1 MGAPVREPIGLQVAR
16 TSKVVSRA
24 FDDALAEVGGSVP
37 IWLIL
42 RSVKGGQFGTQREI
56 AQAIG
61 IEGATLTHH
70 LNRLERAG
78 LITRTRDPDN
88 RRSHRV
94 ELTEAGGAA
103 FFGMLRGVQ
112 AFDRQLRTGLRQ
124 RELSVLE
131 NLLSQLR
138 DNVETRKE
146 QTS

>member
-1 MGAPVREPIGLQVAR
+1 MGAPVREPIGLQLAR

-24 FDDALAEVGGSVP
+24 FDDALAAVGGSVP

-78 LITRTRDPDN
+78 LIIRTRDPDN
-88 RRSHRV
+88 RRTHRV
-94 ELTEAGGAA
+94 ALTEAGGAA
-103 FFGMLRGVQ
+103 FFGMLSGVQ

-138 DNVETRKE
+138 DNVETHKE
-146 QTS
+146 RTS